1 MSHFTKDVPEGK
13 RMRVIITGGTGL
25 IGRALSAELSAAG
38 HEVVL
43 LSRGPEGVTA
53 LAGSVRAE
61 KWDGRTADGWA
72 SLADGA
78 GAIVNLAGANISG
91 DGLLPTRW
99 DAARKRLIRESRLSA
114 GRAVVEAVEQV
125 SQKPGVVIQASGVGL
140 YGPRFDEPVT
150 EDTSPGQDFLA
161 VFAASEWEPSTAPVE
176 TMGVRRAIIRTGV
189 VLSKAGGALRPMLLQ
204 HRLFAGGPIGSG
216 KQWLSWIH
224 LEDEVRAIRFLIE
237 NPAASGAYNL
247 VAPQAVT
254 NAEFSRALGR
264 VLHRPSWLP
273 LPGGIMRAAFGE
285 VSGLLLTGQRVLP
298 KRLLEQ
304 GFRFGF
310 PEIEPAL
317 REAVA

>member
-1 MSHFTKDVPEGK
+1 
-13 RMRVIITGGTGL
+13 MRVIITGGTGL
-25 IGRALSAELSAAG
+25 IGRALSADLSAAS

-43 LSRGPEGVTA
+43 LSRGPEAVAG
-53 LAGSVRAE
+53 LAGNVRAE

-72 SLADGA
+72 NLADGA

-99 DAARKRLIRESRLSA
+99 NAARKRLIRESRLNA
-114 GRAVVEAVEQV
+114 GRAVVEAVEQL
-125 SQKPGVVIQASGVGL
+125 SRKPGVVIQASGVGF
-140 YGPRFDEPVT
+140 YGPRSDEPVT
-150 EDTSPGQDFLA
+150 EDTAPGQDFLA

-176 TMGVRRAIIRTGV
+176 AMGVRRAIIRTGV

-204 HRLFAGGPIGSG
+204 HRLFAGGPMGSG

-224 LEDEVRAIRFLIE
+224 IEDEVRAIRFLIE

-254 NAEFSRALGR
+254 NAEFSSALGH

-273 LPGGIMRAAFGE
+273 LPGAIMRVAFGE
-285 VSGLLLTGQRVLP
+285 VSDLLLTGQRVLP
-298 KRLLEQ
+298 KRLLDQ
-304 GFRFGF
+304 GFQFRS